1 MVSEAGVPEVAHH
14 EIPRELLQPLVPHY
28 EMALSQLEKIVKTVS
43 AFGPRCG
50 FCKSSS
56 ALVMSSHTLGKGGKQ
71 EAASCHGTCLLSTAP
86 VVSQL

>member
-28 EMALSQLEKIVKTVS
+28 EMALSQLEKIVKVS
-43 AFGPRCG
+43 AFGPRWG

-56 ALVMSSHTLGKGGKQ
+56 ALVMSSHILGKGGKQ
-71 EAASCHGTCLLSTAP
+71 EAASCHGTCLLSTAL